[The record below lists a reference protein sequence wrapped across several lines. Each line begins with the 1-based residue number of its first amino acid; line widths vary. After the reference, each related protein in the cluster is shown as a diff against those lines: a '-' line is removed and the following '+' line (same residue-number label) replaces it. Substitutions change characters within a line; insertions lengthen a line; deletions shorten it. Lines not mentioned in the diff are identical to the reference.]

1 MRAKTVPVRDLHLRH
16 TLTALARDASEVF
29 ADLVEGGQEIPYEI
43 GDAGDGFSFCHYQP
57 LTARFVRDN
66 AGELRELD
74 SFHEAVETMRRADVA
89 GVYLENA
96 GIAPPVDAVER
107 ANLAVTYFLARLWDG
122 VADFE
127 LDDDRFASAVAEIE
141 ECAEPE
147 TGEVEAIV
155 PLIGFQMPA
164 TRLDLSGAAIVRAD
178 AVDVPSE
185 AARGERPGG
194 AAWEP
199 TFLISAR
206 VSLDEDGGLGGAGD
220 RVARTF
226 ERVVTTLRLHKPG
239 GVGLGPHGWVRVA
252 GDRWRRIATGAG
264 KPRPGGYR
272 LTEIDLD
279 DVADLSRTVSVHPK
293 RVARLRRALL
303 RFEAGLDRRG
313 AVDALNDHL
322 LALRFLLEG
331 EGPAGV
337 GLPMRVAALAE
348 GDDGRNGRGDA
359 KQVVEQ
365 AISLE
370 RELWSGEPTRAEGA
384 PGPAEIAGRVEEL
397 LRTILRRGVTGEIGS
412 DFRAAADEALLADG
426 LAFGEGSPTELGTDT
441 EWDFDAIEIDAIAA
455 GPEMTEP
462 VTTESELTESELD
475 LGFDNDDEEIV
486 ASRIE
491 PDFDIAAEIED
502 ETGIASPA
510 PEPGA
515 ETPSFE
521 RKQVHLPLILPD
533 DEQDAVI
540 EDEGLAP
547 TRSFTFLDE
556 EIQEEPLKEPTRTA
570 TGAGW
575 LDEVD
580 DGATMDFPARPNHL
594 NELARPP
601 MDREEVKA
609 RVQYLFPRTETNW
622 TVGSRAPRR
631 AAG

>member
-1 MRAKTVPVRDLHLRH
+1 VRDLHLRH

-29 ADLVEGGQEIPYEI
+29 SDLVDGGQEIPYEI
-43 GDAGDGFSFCHYQP
+43 GEAGDEFAFCHYQP

-66 AGELRELD
+66 ATELRELE
-74 SFHEAVETMRRADVA
+74 SFREATETMRRSDVA
-89 GVYLENA
+89 GPYLEEA
-96 GIAPPVDAVER
+96 GIAPPVDPIER

-122 VADFE
+122 SGDFE
-127 LDDDRFASAVAEIE
+127 IDDERFASAVAEIE
-141 ECAEPE
+141 ECSEPE
-147 TGEVEAIV
+147 AGEVEAIV
-155 PLIGFQMPA
+155 PLVGLQMPA
-164 TRLDLSGAAIVRAD
+164 SRLELSGASIVRAD

-206 VSLDEDGGLGGAGD
+206 VALDEDGGLGGAGD

-226 ERVVTTLRLHKPG
+226 EQVVLTLRLHKPG

-272 LTEIDLD
+272 LTEDDLAA
-279 DVADLSRTVSVHPK
+279 VSDLSRTLSVHP
-293 RVARLRRALL
+293 RRIARLRRALL

-348 GDDGRNGRGDA
+348 GGDDRDDA

-370 RELWSGEPTRAEGA
+370 RELWSGEPMRGDGA
-384 PGPAEIAGRVEEL
+384 PGPSEIAGRVEEL
-397 LRTILRRGVTGEIGS
+397 LRTILRHGVRGEIGS
-412 DFRAAADEALLADG
+412 DFRTAADEALLADG
-426 LAFGEGSPTELGTDT
+426 LAIGEGSPSELGGDT
-441 EWDFDAIEIDAIAA
+441 EWDLAELEAAVPDDDLEPAA
-455 GPEMTEP
+455 GDDAEP
-462 VTTESELTESELD
+462 IAEELD
-475 LGFDNDDEEIV
+475 LGFDRDGEEIT
-486 ASRIE
+486 AARLGPDPSEHDGE
-491 PDFDIAAEIED
+491 PR
-502 ETGIASPA
+502 
-510 PEPGA
+510 
-515 ETPSFE
+515 
-521 RKQVHLPLILPD
+521 RKQIHLPLILP
-533 DEQDAVI
+533 EEDADP
-540 EDEGLAP
+540 EEATPAAAP
-547 TRSFTFLDE
+547 VTFLGE
-556 EIQEEPLKEPTRTA
+556 EIESEPEPSATA

-580 DGATMDFPARPNHL
+580 DGATMDFPSRPNHL
-594 NELARPP
+594 RELARPP
-601 MDREEVKA
+601 LDREEVRA
-609 RVQYLFPRTETNW
+609 RVEYLFPRTETNW
-622 TVGSRAPRR
+622 TVGGRGPHR

>member
-1 MRAKTVPVRDLHLRH
+1 VRDLHLRH
-16 TLTALARDASEVF
+16 SLTALARDASEVF
-29 ADLVEGGQEIPYEI
+29 TDLVEGGQEIPYEI
-43 GDAGDGFSFCHYQP
+43 GEAGDGFAFCHYQP
-57 LTARFVRDN
+57 LTARFIRDN
-66 AGELRELD
+66 AGELRELE
-74 SFHEAVETMRRADVA
+74 SFREATETMRRSDVA
-89 GVYLENA
+89 GAYLEEA
-96 GIAPPVDAVER
+96 GIGPPVDAIER
-107 ANLAVTYFLARLWDG
+107 AGLAVTYFLARLWDG
-122 VADFE
+122 CADFE
-127 LDDDRFASAVAEIE
+127 IDDERFASAVAEIE
-141 ECAEPE
+141 DCAEPE
-147 TGEVEAIV
+147 AGEVEAIV

-206 VSLDEDGGLGGAGD
+206 VALDEDGGLGGAGD

-272 LTEIDLD
+272 LTEADLD
-279 DVADLSRTVSVHPK
+279 AVADMSRTIAVHP
-293 RVARLRRALL
+293 RRIARLRRALL

-313 AVDALNDHL
+313 AIDALNDHL

-348 GDDGRNGRGDA
+348 DEAGGRGDVKA
-359 KQVVEQ
+359 TVEQ

-370 RELWSGEPTRAEGA
+370 RELWSGEPVRAEGA
-384 PGPAEIAGRVEEL
+384 PGPSEIAARIEDL
-397 LRTILRRGVTGEIGS
+397 LRIVLRRGVAGEIGT

-426 LAFGEGSPTELGTDT
+426 LAVGEGSPSELGGDT
-441 EWDFDAIEIDAIAA
+441 EWDIGAIEV
-455 GPEMTEP
+455 GEPETA
-462 VTTESELTESELD
+462 ESESELD
-475 LGFDNDDEEIV
+475 LGFDSDDEEIL
-486 ASRIE
+486 ASRLE
-491 PDFDIAAEIED
+491 PDEPKAAPE
-502 ETGIASPA
+502 
-510 PEPGA
+510 EPGA
-515 ETPSFE
+515 REPLTAPSARARE
-521 RKQVHLPLILPD
+521 QIHLPLIVPGED
-533 DEQDAVI
+533 ATDEAEAGEEEI
-540 EDEGLAP
+540 LP
-547 TRSFTFLDE
+547 TRRFTFLDE
-556 EIQEEPLKEPTRTA
+556 EIADEPPREPSRTA
-570 TGAGW
+570 SGGGW

-594 NELARPP
+594 RELARPP
-601 MDREEVKA
+601 LDREEVKA
-609 RVQYLFPRTETNW
+609 RVEYLFPRTETDW
-622 TVGSRAPRR
+622 TVGRGTPRR